1 MLGTFWE
8 AFAGKLAEQWAARLL
23 SPALVFWAGGLA
35 AWLWSKPDGW
45 RAAADEYNRTLEDV
59 SAAGQVG
66 VLIGALLLMLGSA
79 ALADRLT
86 LPVLRL
92 LEGYWPGWLTAPLL
106 SRRRER
112 LKHAKRT
119 AQEIARVATSDHER
133 KQLAGLERTLRRYPD
148 PDLILPTRLGNVLR
162 LAETRP
168 RERYGLDAVVCWPY
182 LWLVLDEHTRT
193 EVTRARMAL
202 NGAARGWLWSIAFAV
217 WTPLAW
223 WALPAATIGAGFA
236 YYLTA
241 LSTAQTY
248 GTLVEA
254 AFALNRHRLY
264 EALRW
269 PLPETRYDE
278 QEKGEELTLYL
289 WRGIPPDDARLAG
302 A

>member
-86 LPVLRL
+86 LPVLRV

-112 LKHAKRT
+112 LK
-119 AQEIARVATSDHER
+119 
-133 KQLAGLERTLRRYPD
+133 
-148 PDLILPTRLGNVLR
+148 
-162 LAETRP
+162 
-168 RERYGLDAVVCWPY
+168 
-182 LWLVLDEHTRT
+182 
-193 EVTRARMAL
+193 
-202 NGAARGWLWSIAFAV
+202 
-217 WTPLAW
+217 
-223 WALPAATIGAGFA
+223 
-236 YYLTA
+236 
-241 LSTAQTY
+241 
-248 GTLVEA
+248 
-254 AFALNRHRLY
+254 
-264 EALRW
+264 
-269 PLPETRYDE
+269 
-278 QEKGEELTLYL
+278 
-289 WRGIPPDDARLAG
+289 
-302 A
+302 